1 MARLYDALTGLPH
14 RTLLVDR
21 LQQAM
26 GQALHQR
33 KRVALMLLNLDG
45 FDGVTEKCGRGTG
58 DRLLRH
64 VAGVLRSS
72 LRGTDMVCRYG
83 EAEFVIML
91 PEVDDIEDVT
101 TVVRKVRGRLAASLG
116 VESLPIPVTV
126 CIGLALYPGDG
137 QDCVELLNH
146 ADGAM
151 YREKSS
157 GTSLT
162 VTCS

>member
-1 MARLYDALTGLPH
+1 MGSISDELTGLPH
-14 RTLLVDR
+14 RAVLVDR
-21 LQQAM
+21 LQEAM

-45 FDGVTEKCGRGTG
+45 FDGVNEKFGRRTG

-64 VAGVLRSS
+64 VAAVLRSS

-83 EAEFVIML
+83 DAEFVLVM
-91 PEVDDIEDVT
+91 PAVDDIDDVNA
-101 TVVRKVRGRLAASLG
+101 VVREVRVRLAASLA

-137 QDCVELLNH
+137 QDCVELLNR
-146 ADGAM
+146 ADVSMSRDKTDTNLLTAA
-151 YREKSS
+151 SS
-157 GTSLT
+157 
-162 VTCS
+162 